1 MLLNKERC
9 IMYESTSAT
18 SIIDG
23 RSQSVAQTFES
34 KPVRAADEGSKD
46 AERKPEKQD
55 VSGEELEA
63 SVGELN
69 TALKS
74 LNVRREFTI
83 EKEIN
88 EVVVKII
95 DSDNKSVIRQIPN
108 EEAVKLSQNIKEM
121 VGLLFDST
129 S

>member
-1 MLLNKERC
+1 
-9 IMYESTSAT
+9 MYETTSAT

-23 RSQSVAQTFES
+23 RNQNVAQTFEPKS
-34 KPVRAADEGSKD
+34 VKAADEGSKD
-46 AERKPEKQD
+46 AEKKPEEQD
-55 VSGEELEA
+55 VKGEELEA

-83 EKEIN
+83 EKDIN

-108 EEAVKLSQNIKEM
+108 EEAVKLSQNIKKM